1 MTEQT
6 PPPPRAVRLDG
17 EQITPPMKGVKQM
30 SNKLHPIKFKD
41 SDHRHRF
48 GELYDLYNAE
58 ADPYRTALAYLIA
71 LTDTTYKH
79 RKELYDETDES
90 IKPDAVNAAWQT
102 GTSRRVT
109 LLAFNL
115 FTSGTAFCDDEKL
128 YQLAADNIFACE
140 LAPYFCE
147 VMLLRYPDYFTEE

>member
-1 MTEQT
+1 MLQ
-6 PPPPRAVRLDG
+6 
-17 EQITPPMKGVKQM
+17 
-30 SNKLHPIKFKD
+30 PIKFKN
-41 SDHRHRF
+41 SEHMNRF
-48 GELYDLYNAE
+48 GELFDLYNAE

-79 RKELYDETDES
+79 RRELYDEQDEA

-115 FTSGTAFCDDEKL
+115 FTSGTAFCNDEKL
-128 YQLAADNIFACE
+128 YELAPDNIFSCE
-140 LAPYFCE
+140 LAPYFSE
-147 VMLLRYPDYFTEE
+147 ALMLRHPDYFADDE